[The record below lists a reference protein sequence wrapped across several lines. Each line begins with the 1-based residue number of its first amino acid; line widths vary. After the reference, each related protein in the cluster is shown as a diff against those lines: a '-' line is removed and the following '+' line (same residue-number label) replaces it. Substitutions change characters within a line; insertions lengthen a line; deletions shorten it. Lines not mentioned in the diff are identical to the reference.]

1 MRWLN
6 THCTPLEWLHS
17 TSTAIVWTINN
28 QTQHL
33 FPCRKMS
40 NEESLI
46 EYWVKEG
53 MGRKSGTHNQGTI
66 TQDQSHKEEMEKP
79 VQIIGSKIRC

>member
-1 MRWLN
+1 
-6 THCTPLEWLHS
+6 
-17 TSTAIVWTINN
+17 
-28 QTQHL
+28 
-33 FPCRKMS
+33 MS

-66 TQDQSHKEEMEKP
+66 TQDQGHKEEMEKP